1 MLTDKHINFAQV
13 ILKHQF
19 NNVSGLQSTLIVH
32 RAKRMSSTNTSRML
46 QVLHCKGCHWVAIS
60 TIENFPQVMVYD
72 SSLTVVDQD
81 TQKLLKQLLGTK
93 IDIRVGGQKQEGNVD
108 CGLFAIATCV
118 SLAAGG
124 QPHRFIQEKM
134 RDHLLQC
141 FEKINNYFTI
151 FPRNAE

>member
-13 ILKHQF
+13 ILKYQF

-32 RAKRMSSTNTSRML
+32 RAKRMSSINASRML

-60 TIENFPQVMVYD
+60 TIENFPHIMVYD
-72 SSLTVVDQD
+72 SSFTFVDQD

-93 IDIRVGGQKQEGNVD
+93 IDIRVGRQKQEGSVD

-124 QPHRFIQEKM
+124 QPHRFIQEK
-134 RDHLLQC
+134 C
-141 FEKINNYFTI
+141 VTI
-151 FPRNAE
+151 CCNALKR